1 MTKRALV
8 SVSDKT
14 GIVDFVR
21 GLVELD
27 YEIISTG
34 GTARKIREGGID
46 VIDVS
51 EVTEFPEM
59 MDGRVKSLHPVI
71 HGGLLALR
79 DNEQHMQ
86 ELQKQGIKTIDM
98 VVVNLYPFAETVSKE
113 GVSLQEAQ
121 ENIDI
126 GGPSMIRSAAK
137 NFQDVAVVTDPDE
150 YEEILKIMTSNDG
163 QLPVSKKKELAV
175 AAFAKTAAYDRMIYT
190 YLEAELSAKE
200 DDGEETEIVLPDN
213 FNIDFQKKMD
223 LRYGENPHQ
232 KAAFYKDSRIT
243 EPSITSAE
251 QLHGKELSFNNI
263 NDTDGALELI
273 KEFNEPA
280 AAVIKHTNP
289 CGLATADN
297 IFEAYKKAHA
307 GDPLSAFG
315 SIVALNRRLE
325 ARTAREIA
333 DPDKYIEVVIAPD
346 YDREAVEI
354 LQERW
359 DSVRLLKTGPLQRES
374 EKDKFEL
381 KKVTGGLLVQ
391 ERNDLLYKDEKL
403 QVVTD
408 KEPEKEQIENLLFA
422 WAAVKHV
429 KSNAIVM
436 ARERAL
442 VGVGAGQMSR
452 VDAMII
458 AGRKAEERSEGAV
471 VASDAFF
478 PFRDAIDR
486 AAEYGIT
493 AIIQPGGSIRD
504 DEVIEAANEHGIPMV
519 LTGNRHFKH

>member
-1 MTKRALV
+1 MSKRALV

-21 GLVELD
+21 GLVEQD

-34 GTARKIREGGID
+34 GTARKLREGGIE
-46 VIDVS
+46 VLDVS
-51 EVTEFPEM
+51 EVTGFPEM

-79 DNEQHMQ
+79 DNEDHMQ
-86 ELQKQGIKTIDM
+86 QLEEQSITPIDM
-98 VVVNLYPFAETVSKE
+98 VVVNLYPFAETVSQQ
-113 GVSLQEAQ
+113 GVSLKEAQ

-137 NFQDVAVVTDPDE
+137 NFQDVAVVTEPDE
-150 YEEILKIMTSNDG
+150 YEEILQLMKNNDG
-163 QLPVSKKKELAV
+163 QLPTAKKKELAV
-175 AAFAKTAAYDRMIYT
+175 KAFARTAAYDRMIFT
-190 YLEAELSAKE
+190 YLNQQLEEEKGESEQSAQ
-200 DDGEETEIVLPDN
+200 LPDK
-213 FNIDFQKKMD
+213 FNLHFEKKLD

-232 KAAFYKDSRIT
+232 QAAFYQDKTVT
-243 EPSITSAE
+243 EPSVTLAE

-263 NDTDGALELI
+263 NDTNGALELI

-289 CGLATADN
+289 CGLATAEN
-297 IFEAYKKAHA
+297 IFAAYKKAHA

-315 SIVALNRRLE
+315 SIVALNRRVDE
-325 ARTAREIA
+325 KTAAEIA
-333 DPDKYIEVVIAPD
+333 DPDKYVEVVIAPD
-346 YDREAVEI
+346 YDQEAVEI

-359 DSVRLLKTGPLQRES
+359 DNVRLLKTGPLHRQS
-374 EKDKFEL
+374 QQDKFEL

-391 ERNDLLYKDEKL
+391 ERNDLLYRDEEL
-403 QVVTD
+403 EIVTD
-408 KEPEKEQIENLLFA
+408 KKPDKEQLENLLFA
-422 WAAVKHV
+422 WTAVKHV

-436 ARERAL
+436 ARDRAL

-458 AGRKAEERSEGAV
+458 AGRKAEDRSAGAV

-486 AAEYGIT
+486 AAKEGIT

-504 DEVIEAANEHGIPMV
+504 EEVIAAANEHGIPMV